1 MNIRVRRAKNALTI
15 GRCIGLVTCAALILS
30 GTPLMRTGYGQ
41 SGVKPNSDQQAAT
54 QDDDEKA
61 VKIPAE
67 QLDALVAPIA
77 LYPDPL
83 LAQTLA
89 ASTYPLEIVQLQQ
102 WLEKH
107 KGLKDKAL
115 ADAVAKESWDPSVQA

>member
-1 MNIRVRRAKNALTI
+1 MRVRRSNSVLTI
-15 GRCIGLVTCAALILS
+15 VRCIGIITGAALLLT
-30 GTPLMRTGYGQ
+30 GMPLTRGVHAQTQTPAQTQ
-41 SGVKPNSDQQAAT
+41 TQTQTPAQTQT
-54 QDDDEKA
+54 QDEPE

-102 WLEKH
+102 WLE
-107 KGLKDKAL
+107 
-115 ADAVAKESWDPSVQA
+115 